1 MLQGND
7 SFQGISFKLLL
18 AYFSYYIYRGLPSSH
33 HFRKGNQ
40 GSTLLMFCPEDIKYE
55 LEELSVEDRIHL
67 RNILREIVS
76 LRNDVFAYRANFA
89 LFFTFVLPRSYENL
103 EPCCLFCINLR
114 FLVLFCIFFTYARR
128 KLFLFVRLLFQK
140 KADDLE
146 FIGST
151 TLSRSPLAPSSS
163 SRSSTPNTVYLR
175 SDSDVSCDI
184 SSAEKSSDELSDS
197 NTESNNKQMRATIP
211 KIGSYKPALDLPSG
225 FELRKQFAG

>member
-1 MLQGND
+1 MCYKVMTVFREFHSNCFSLILVIIFTVVCLLG
-7 SFQGISFKLLL
+7 SISEKE
-18 AYFSYYIYRGLPSSH
+18 I
-33 HFRKGNQ
+33 K
-40 GSTLLMFCPEDIKYE
+40 GSTLLMFCPQDIKYE

-67 RNILREIVS
+67 RNILRETVS
-76 LRNDVFAYRANFA
+76 LRNHVFANFA
-89 LFFTFVLPRSYENL
+89 LFFTFVLPRSYKSL

-114 FLVLFCIFFTYARR
+114 FLVLLCIFFIYVRR
-128 KLFLFVRLLFQK
+128 KLFLFVCLLFQK
-140 KADDLE
+140 KSDDLE
-146 FIGST
+146 FIGSR

-211 KIGSYKPALDLPSG
+211 KIGSYKSLDLPSG
-225 FELRKQFAG
+225 FELPKVAK